1 MSKKKANHD
10 FSSQNIEEIFQRNA
24 TCRFHG
30 KLLKESILGVTIL
43 SLATGQT
50 LPGTSYFWFL
60 TYYEDENSS
69 YPPIFP

>member
-1 MSKKKANHD
+1 MSKKKTNRD
-10 FSSQNIEEIFQRNA
+10 SSSQNIEEIFQRNA
-24 TCRFHG
+24 TCRVHR

-50 LPGTSYFWFL
+50 LPRTSYFGFL

-69 YPPIFP
+69 YPPMFP